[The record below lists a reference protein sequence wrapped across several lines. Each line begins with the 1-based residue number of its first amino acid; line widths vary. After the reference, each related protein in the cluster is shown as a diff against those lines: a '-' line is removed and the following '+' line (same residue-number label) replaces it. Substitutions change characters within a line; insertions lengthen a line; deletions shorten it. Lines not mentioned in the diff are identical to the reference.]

1 MIELNVLVPMHLSR
15 EIYNLESE
23 KFRIVHTSRELGGIS
38 QYFNIQ
44 TTEEEATLL
53 TLKFGKDKVWKR

>member
-1 MIELNVLVPMHLSR
+1 VIELNVIVPANRSK
-15 EIYNLESE
+15 EIQSLESE
-23 KFRIVHTSRELGGIS
+23 KFRIVHTSRELGGVS

-53 TLKFGKDKVWKR
+53 TLKFGKENVWKR